1 MKRSVYAGLLFG
13 LVAAVAILAGAAWAA
28 TPTAGALGLQAPAS
42 PGAENLNW
50 LHNLILVIITAITIF
65 VLALLLYVMVRFRKS
80 RNPTPS
86 RNTHHTGL
94 EIAWTL
100 IPVLILVV
108 IAIPS
113 LRLLY
118 FLDRTHEADMTVKVT
133 AHQWYWSYQYPDHG
147 DFTYDSRIIRD
158 ADLTADQRR
167 QGLRLLAVDNELVV
181 PAGANVRVL
190 ITSGDVIHSFF
201 LPSLGVQTYGII
213 GRNNETWMRINEPG
227 VYYGQCNQI
236 CGVDHGYMPI
246 AVRAL
251 PRAEFDRW
259 VAQARTRYAEAPV
272 APAVAQAA
280 AE

>member
-1 MKRSVYAGLLFG
+1 MTKRLVLAGIFFG
-13 LVAAVAILAGAAWAA
+13 LIAAMVGGAWAQ
-28 TPTAGALGLQAPAS
+28 TPTPGALGMQAPGS

-50 LHNLILVIITAITIF
+50 LHNLILVIITLITIF

-80 RNPTPS
+80 ANPKPS
-86 RNTHHTGL
+86 RTSHHTGL

-118 FLDRTHEADMTVKVT
+118 FLDRTHAADMTVKVT

-147 DFTYDSRIIRD
+147 DFTFDSRIVRD
-158 ADLTADQRR
+158 ADLTAEQRR

-181 PAGANVRVL
+181 PAEANIRVL
-190 ITSGDVIHSFF
+190 VTSADVMHSFF
-201 LPSLGVQTYGII
+201 MPSLGVQIYGII
-213 GRNNETWMRINEPG
+213 GRNNETWMRINRPG

-236 CGVDHGYMPI
+236 CGTDHGYMPI
-246 AVRAL
+246 AIRAL

-259 VAQARTRYAEAPV
+259 VAQARTRFAEAST
-272 APAVAQAA
+272 PAVAQAA